1 MKRREE
7 MHQVRNYALYYGVGK
22 ANELAEFD
30 LVIVEPLGQTLS
42 NITLMHQSGTI
53 VIAYISVM
61 EIHPDHA
68 CFEMLQD
75 EDFLITNGQRLK
87 NESYGTYLLDLRSS
101 RWLGLLNHHIGKLL
115 LHDAYDGIFLD
126 TIGNVEMN
134 QLSIGVQLIQEQAAI
149 SFIKQTRNVF
159 PEAIIIQNN
168 GLESLCLKVAP
179 WIDAICWENPPFENN
194 SAKKWMDMIITRLD
208 TLKKEKGIQT
218 MLLLEQ
224 LDLEENNKTS
234 LAKKL
239 AYTYG
244 FLVYV
249 APFQYVS
256 RVNIENTPQEI
267 SRSS

>member
-1 MKRREE
+1 
-7 MHQVRNYALYYGVGK
+7 VRNYALYYGVGNE
-22 ANELAEFD
+22 NELAEFD
-30 LVIVEPLGQTLS
+30 LVIVEPLGQSRS
-42 NITLMHQSGTI
+42 NLRKMHQSRTM
-53 VIAYISVM
+53 VIAYVSVM
-61 EIHPDHA
+61 EIHPYHA
-68 CFEMLQD
+68 CFGMLQD
-75 EDFLITNGQRLK
+75 DDFLNVNGQRLK
-87 NESYGTYLLDLRSS
+87 NEAYGTYLLDLRST

-134 QLSIGVQLIQEQAAI
+134 QLSIGVQHIQEQAAI

-168 GLESLCLKVAP
+168 GLESLYLQVAP

-208 TLKKEKGIQT
+208 KLKKEKGIQI

-224 LDLEENNKTS
+224 SDIEENNKTS

-239 AYTYG
+239 AFTYG

-256 RVNIENTPQEI
+256 RVNIENTP
-267 SRSS
+267 